1 MKFEGVIFADE
12 SEGGVPVSAA
22 GLPGKRRPGRPRL
35 PGRKG
40 KKTGNFIFLRY
51 AAKPS

>member
-1 MKFEGVIFADE
+1 MFIKREMKSERVIFADE
-12 SEGGVPVSAA
+12 SEGGVAVPTA

-40 KKTGNFIFLRY
+40 KKTGNYTFLR
-51 AAKPS
+51 